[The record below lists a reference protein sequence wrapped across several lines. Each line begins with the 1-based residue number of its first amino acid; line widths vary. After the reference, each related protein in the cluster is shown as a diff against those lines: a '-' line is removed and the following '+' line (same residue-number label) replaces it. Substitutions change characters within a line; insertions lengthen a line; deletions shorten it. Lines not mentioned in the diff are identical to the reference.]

1 MYLEGILSIS
11 GKPGL
16 FKMVNQARNNLIVES
31 LETKKRFPAFST
43 AKISALEDIAIFTE
57 EQEVSLLEV
66 FNNVFELHEGKSTI
80 SHKSSKE
87 ELVDFMTK
95 ILPEYDKDRVHI
107 SNMKKIVQWYNILVE
122 KDILNDNA
130 IEEYEK
136 AMAEAEKEEEKEEN

>member
-57 EQEVSLLEV
+57 EKEVSLLEV
-66 FNNVFELHEGKSTI
+66 FNNIFELHEGKSTI

-107 SNMKKIVQWYNILVE
+107 SDMKKIVQWYNILVE
-122 KDILNDNA
+122 KDILNDKA

-136 AMAEAEKEEEKEEN
+136 AMAEAEKEEEN

>member
-57 EQEVSLLEV
+57 EKEVSLLEV
-66 FNNVFELHEGKSTI
+66 FNNIFELHEGKSTI

-107 SNMKKIVQWYNILVE
+107 SDMKKIVQWYNILVD
-122 KDILNDNA
+122 KDILNDKA

-136 AMAEAEKEEEKEEN
+136 AMADAENEEEN